1 MNIEPV
7 RIENITI
14 ENFKN
19 VEKGYLDLENR
30 RKNYQASIVGI
41 YGQNGSGKTAL
52 IDALHCIQKMNWKM
66 EDPKIK
72 YRYSMKFLVLGV
84 YQKGIKYEKVY

>member
-30 RKNYQASIVGI
+30 RKNYQASVVGV

-52 IDALHCIQKMNWKM
+52 IDALHLLRYALCGLAVPDKYADYIKLEKECDIQI
-66 EDPKIK
+66 P
-72 YRYSMKFLVLGV
+72 V
-84 YQKGIKYEKVY
+84 